1 MNQENKPLSD
11 EEKRRLESEIAKN
24 EAEKKKL
31 DLEAKEVEKRL
42 GQRWCSTPVLA
53 KWLVGGIVTA
63 ILITAWITAQFSPIL
78 RREHN
83 IEKLDNR
90 IRILEIELAA
100 KEIEAQNTALQENLA
115 QAEERAKELQAG
127 FEKLRAEYSE
137 LSRSQSVSSN
147 QRTEFADRSEIA
159 KRDAESIKDDIVQL
173 QNTRRQV
180 DKRAQQI
187 KPLKTPLKFVPVKK
201 DS

>member
-11 EEKRRLESEIAKN
+11 EEKRKLESEIAKN

-42 GQRWCSTPVLA
+42 SQRWCSTPVLA

-78 RREHN
+78 RREHD

-127 FEKLRAEYSE
+127 FEKLRAEYAE

-173 QNTRRQV
+173 QKTRKEV
-180 DKRAQQI
+180 DIRA
-187 KPLKTPLKFVPVKK
+187 KTIRPMDQRFQPIPVKK